1 MRGGGILRKR
11 ALEDERL
18 DSSASARGLAVALVA
33 GGLAAALVA
42 GGLVA
47 ALAAK
52 DSVAAL
58 VGGQFGGYV
67 VRQAAWQP
75 RGLHVAGQRW
85 RACGWLSGG
94 RGRAG
99 EFAE

>member
-18 DSSASARGLAVALVA
+18 DGRDSAR
-33 GGLAAALVA
+33 GLAAALVA

-47 ALAAK
+47 ALAAR
-52 DSVAAL
+52 DSVTAL

-67 VRQAAWQP
+67 MRQAAWQP
-75 RGLHVAGQRW
+75 RGLHVACQPGPRPYATHAMLGSC
-85 RACGWLSGG
+85 ACYT
-94 RGRAG
+94 
-99 EFAE
+99 